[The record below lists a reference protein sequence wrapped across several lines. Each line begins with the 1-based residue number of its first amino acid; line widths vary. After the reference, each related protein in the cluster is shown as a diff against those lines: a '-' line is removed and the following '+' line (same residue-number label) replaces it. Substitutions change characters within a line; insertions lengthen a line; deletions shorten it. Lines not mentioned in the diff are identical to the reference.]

1 MRKRL
6 CGKTEIKHLLS
17 IGMPV
22 YNGEKYVRQALD
34 SLLTQNFK
42 DFELI
47 ISDNASTDH
56 TAEICKR
63 YLEKDNRIKYYRNKV
78 NIGQYANFNNLIN
91 YATAPYF
98 MWASHDDMWEPSY
111 ISKLINI
118 MESDKS
124 IVLAFSDFDNIDEDG
139 KQIRVYPKI
148 LKLSSSE
155 TIFKR
160 LFKFIMF
167 KESDGKANLIHGIMR
182 LNRLKEI
189 GGFNKT
195 LGEVA
200 ADDLLL
206 FSMLFKGN
214 FYIIDELLFHKRRS
228 LVCYEQRSLWV
239 KISRWHTYFLGYHRI
254 VATSKLDSFLKIALH
269 FVTIF
274 REVQFLMRFI
284 KPIFRGVMSSVFKK
298 ISKIFLCR

>member
-1 MRKRL
+1 MRKGL

-22 YNGEKYVRQALD
+22 YNGEKYLIQALD
-34 SLLTQNFK
+34 SLLTQSFK

-47 ISDNASTDH
+47 ISDNASTDN

-78 NIGQYANFNNLIN
+78 NIGAVANFNNLIN

-98 MWASHDDMWEPSY
+98 MWAAYDDMWEPSY

-124 IVLAFSDFDNIDEDG
+124 IALAFSVIDSIDEDG

-167 KESDGKANLIHGIMR
+167 EESDGKANLIYGIMR
-182 LNRLKEI
+182 LNRIKEI

-195 LGEVA
+195 LGEFA
-200 ADDLLL
+200 ADDLFL

-214 FYIIDELLFHKRRS
+214 FYIFDELLFHKRRS
-228 LVCYEQRSLWV
+228 LGWYERRSLWEN
-239 KISRWHTYFLGYHRI
+239 ISRWHTYFLGYHRI
-254 VATSKLDSFLKIALH
+254 VATSNLDSFLKIALH
-269 FVTIF
+269 FVAIF
-274 REVQFLMRFI
+274 REVQFPMRWLYLRCLR
-284 KPIFRGVMSSVFKK
+284 K
-298 ISKIFLCR
+298 

>member
-1 MRKRL
+1 MKRKFPL
-6 CGKTEIKHLLS
+6 VS

-34 SLLTQNFK
+34 SLLVQDFK

-47 ISDNASTDH
+47 ISDNASTDN
-56 TAEICKR
+56 TTEICKQ
-63 YLEKDNRIKYYRNKV
+63 YLRKDNRIKYYRNEV
-78 NIGQYANFNNLIN
+78 NIGAVANFNNLIN

-167 KESDGKANLIHGIMR
+167 EESDGKANLIHGIMR
-182 LNRLKEI
+182 LNTLKKI

-200 ADDLLL
+200 ADYL
-206 FSMLFKGN
+206 FLFFILFKGN

-228 LVCYEQRSLWV
+228 LGWYERRSLWEN
-239 KISRWHTYFLGYHRI
+239 ISRWHTYFLGYHRI

-274 REVQFLMRFI
+274 REVQFQMRFI
-284 KPIFRGVMSSVFKK
+284 KPIFRGIMSSVFKK
-298 ISKIFLCR
+298 ISKIFLCG